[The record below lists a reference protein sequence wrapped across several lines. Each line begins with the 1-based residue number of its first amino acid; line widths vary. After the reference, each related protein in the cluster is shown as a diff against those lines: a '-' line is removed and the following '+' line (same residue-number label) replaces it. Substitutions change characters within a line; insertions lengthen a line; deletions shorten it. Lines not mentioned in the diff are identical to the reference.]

1 MKKFWIVMLIIVIL
15 VAGVMF
21 AGWLMLRQLE
31 GDAGGP
37 TQGVL
42 HWTVDGPYA
51 EKRDQSMV
59 GLVSAGYRPLMSEMT
74 AALRRAARDDGITG
88 LLLRIEYAPMH
99 WAQLEELR
107 EAVAHFAATGKPV
120 AAWLTVGG
128 SREYALALAADVVA
142 LPPEGVLM
150 ITGAAAELT
159 FLAGTL
165 DKLGM
170 EADYVHVGRYKSAP
184 EMMTRTS
191 ATAAHREM
199 IEAIVDDQY
208 DRYLDM
214 LVAGRGLSRES
225 AVAAVDR
232 GVWDAAGAV
241 AAGLADTVSYFRE
254 FRDEVFVDERTTEMW
269 DYVYAGG
276 GGGGGPRV
284 ALVPV
289 SGTIVDGESS
299 DGWRGA
305 TAGSATVAE
314 RLRDAALDD
323 RIDAIVLRVDSPG
336 GSASASDVI
345 WHEVVAARAT
355 KPVVISMSG
364 YAASGGY
371 YVSCGAD
378 SIFAGPGTLTGSIGV
393 FAGKIDRHG
402 FFDKIGVQR
411 EYVQRGE
418 NALIFGDH
426 AKFTPPQRRMLQT
439 HLDDFYERFL
449 ERVAEGRGLDRD
461 QVHAVAQGRVWTG
474 RQALE
479 AGLVDGLGG
488 LDRALDSVR
497 RLLDVAP
504 DEPLVLVTRERRLG
518 LLERWIV
525 RALRETDLSTP
536 LTPQLRAMARAGL
549 LHQAELCDG
558 RPLTLLPWG
567 IEFR

>member
-1 MKKFWIVMLIIVIL
+1 MKKFWIVMLIVL
-15 VAGVMF
+15 VLVCGALL
-21 AGWLMLRQLE
+21 AGWLLLRQLE

-37 TQGVL
+37 TRGVL
-42 HWTVDGPYA
+42 HWTVDGRYA
-51 EKRDQSMV
+51 EKREQSLV
-59 GLVSAGYRPLMSEMT
+59 GMATAGYRPVMSEMT
-74 AALRRAARDDGITG
+74 SALRRAARDDGITG

-107 EAVAHFAATGKPV
+107 DAVAHFAATGKPV

-128 SREYALALAADVVA
+128 TREYALAMAAGTVA
-142 LPPEGVLM
+142 MPPEGVLM
-150 ITGAAAELT
+150 ITGAAAEMT

-165 DKLGM
+165 EKLGM

-191 ATAAHREM
+191 ATDAHREM
-199 IEAIVDDQY
+199 IEALVDDQY
-208 DRYLDM
+208 RRYLDI
-214 LVAGRGLSRES
+214 LAAGRGLTREAAAS
-225 AVAAVDR
+225 AVDR

-241 AAGLADTVSYFRE
+241 EVGLADTVSYFQD
-254 FRDEVFVDERTTEMW
+254 FRDAVFTDERTTEMW
-269 DYVYAGG
+269 DYVYGG
-276 GGGGGPRV
+276 GGGRGGPRV

-289 SGTIVDGESS
+289 TGTIVDGESS
-299 DGWRGA
+299 DSWRGA

-345 WHEVVAARAT
+345 WHEVVAAQAY
-355 KPVVISMSG
+355 KPVVVSMAG

-378 SIFAGPGTLTGSIGV
+378 SIFAAPGTLTGSIGV

-418 NALIFGDH
+418 NALIFADH
-426 AKFTPPQRRMLQT
+426 AKFSPSQRRLLQT
-439 HLDDFYERFL
+439 HLDEFYERFL
-449 ERVAEGRGLDRD
+449 ARVAEGRGLDRD

-474 RQALE
+474 SQALD

-488 LDRALDSVR
+488 LDRALASVR
-497 RLLDVAP
+497 SLLDVP
-504 DEPLVLVTRERRLG
+504 QDEPLTLVTRERQLG
-518 LLERWIV
+518 LLERWV
-525 RALRETDLSTP
+525 LRVLRETDASTP
-536 LTPQLRAMARAGL
+536 LTPELRALAGSGL
-549 LHQAELCDG
+549 LHQVELCDG
-558 RPLTLLPWG
+558 RPLALLPWG